1 MLKVMSLFTGI
12 GAFEK
17 ALERLNIN
25 YELVGFSEI
34 DKFAIKSYCAIHNV
48 PEYKNLGDVTKI
60 DIDKIPEFDL
70 LTWGFPCQDIS
81 IAGRMEGIKEGTRSG
96 LYYEG
101 YKILKAK
108 MPSFSII
115 ENVKNLTSQRFKN
128 QFDSI
133 LNDISEL
140 GYNNYWKVLNAKD
153 FGVPQ
158 NRERIFIVSIRK
170 DVDKNEFTFPSPV
183 TLNLKLKDILE
194 DKVDEKFY
202 LTESGIGRLIKKN
215 NKLLRDYK
223 NPNICSCIIAGY
235 SKMSGSNN
243 QYIAENNKPNK
254 IAGMYDTET
263 KKRQA
268 GSIYNTEGISPTLT
282 TMSNG
287 GHKQP
292 YILVKEGTKK
302 GYAEAMEGDS
312 INYSYPNS
320 TTKRGRV
327 GKEVSQTILTSPSMA
342 TVIETPKPICLNNQY
357 KQPSVQDRIYDTE
370 GIATAV
376 TASQFRPS
384 IAERKMFNPYNQK
397 EIKDIAPTQ
406 TASCGNVTSTAAVL
420 ISEDGNHYMKIR
432 KLTPLECWRLMGF
445 DDDDFE
451 KAKLVPTSDTQ
462 LYRQAG
468 NSIVVN
474 VLEAIFK
481 NLLIKK

>member
-1 MLKVMSLFTGI
+1 
-12 GAFEK
+12 
-17 ALERLNIN
+17 
-25 YELVGFSEI
+25 
-34 DKFAIKSYCAIHNV
+34 
-48 PEYKNLGDVTKI
+48 
-60 DIDKIPEFDL
+60 
-70 LTWGFPCQDIS
+70 
-81 IAGRMEGIKEGTRSG
+81 
-96 LYYEG
+96 
-101 YKILKAK
+101 
-108 MPSFSII
+108 
-115 ENVKNLTSQRFKN
+115 
-128 QFDSI
+128 
-133 LNDISEL
+133 
-140 GYNNYWKVLNAKD
+140 
-153 FGVPQ
+153 
-158 NRERIFIVSIRK
+158 
-170 DVDKNEFTFPSPV
+170 
-183 TLNLKLKDILE
+183 
-194 DKVDEKFY
+194 
-202 LTESGIGRLIKKN
+202 
-215 NKLLRDYK
+215 
-223 NPNICSCIIAGY
+223 
-235 SKMSGSNN
+235 
-243 QYIAENNKPNK
+243 
-254 IAGMYDTET
+254 
-263 KKRQA
+263 
-268 GSIYNTEGISPTLT
+268 
-282 TMSNG
+282 
-287 GHKQP
+287 
-292 YILVKEGTKK
+292 
-302 GYAEAMEGDS
+302 MEGDS